1 MQKGTQR
8 IKDKSKGFI
17 NSITNYLKGLSRRK
31 KIFLLLLL
39 IAIVAWRINSARKS
53 GLEVDTASVQRSTLT
68 NTILAPGTVTA
79 DEYADLSF
87 QTSGEVAEVNVKEG
101 DSVEKGDIIAKLD
114 TTSLYSSY
122 LQSQANLRRYE
133 ASLDKTYDD
142 LQGHETDE
150 SFEQIETRTLAETN
164 KDKAYWA
171 LVAASKNLAGAYI
184 KAPFDGIVTQVPD
197 NLLPG
202 SYASA
207 PSTAIFSVVNPETI
221 YFEAEVNELEINDL
235 FSGAKTNIQLDA
247 FPGETYDQEV
257 FSTNFSSVTTST
269 GGTAYQVRIS
279 LPENDLLKF
288 KLGMNGDAEI
298 VISEKHEVLLI
309 PANAVVD
316 DSDKSYVWI
325 VENGRARKRIIEV
338 GESSINDVEIL
349 SGLEENQSV
358 IVRPPSEIEEGVK
371 VKIN

>member
-1 MQKGTQR
+1 
-8 IKDKSKGFI
+8 
-17 NSITNYLKGLSRRK
+17 
-31 KIFLLLLL
+31 
-39 IAIVAWRINSARKS
+39 
-53 GLEVDTASVQRSTLT
+53 
-68 NTILAPGTVTA
+68 
-79 DEYADLSF
+79 
-87 QTSGEVAEVNVKEG
+87 
-101 DSVEKGDIIAKLD
+101 
-114 TTSLYSSY
+114 
-122 LQSQANLRRYE
+122 
-133 ASLDKTYDD
+133 
-142 LQGHETDE
+142 
-150 SFEQIETRTLAETN
+150 
-164 KDKAYWA
+164 
-171 LVAASKNLAGAYI
+171 
-184 KAPFDGIVTQVPD
+184 
-197 NLLPG
+197 
-202 SYASA
+202 
-207 PSTAIFSVVNPETI
+207 VVNPETI